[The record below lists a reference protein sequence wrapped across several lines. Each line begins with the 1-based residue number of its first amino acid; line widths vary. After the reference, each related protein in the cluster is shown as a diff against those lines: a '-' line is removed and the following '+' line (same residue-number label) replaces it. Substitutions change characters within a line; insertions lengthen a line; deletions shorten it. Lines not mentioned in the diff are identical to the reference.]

1 MSRRCHGGGSSSRS
15 DYMGGGSHC
24 LPGMAR
30 KLLGTVPR
38 SNGATSR
45 FLNVKHPRGEVYL
58 FPFEDRFMGNWDLA
72 KEEVSCRTK
81 NDLLLHEAKC
91 NCSRFFI
98 KSWRFY
104 TVSRWQS
111 CAHSDKLAEP
121 IKHIHHLCHCRS

>member
-1 MSRRCHGGGSSSRS
+1 
-15 DYMGGGSHC
+15 MGGGSHC

-38 SNGATSR
+38 PNGATSR

-81 NDLLLHEAKC
+81 NDLLLYEAKAIAPGFSSSHGGSIQSPDGKAVLIMTSLPKPK
-91 NCSRFFI
+91 NTFI
-98 KSWRFY
+98 TY
-104 TVSRWQS
+104 VTVAASSFDEYR
-111 CAHSDKLAEP
+111 
-121 IKHIHHLCHCRS
+121 